1 MEAEQVGITQ
11 LEMGD
16 HLLTRAIEAFC
27 SRYWIGGRAG
37 PVAGDAST
45 GALRVER

>member
-27 SRYWIGGRAG
+27 STLLDRRPRRPCGW
-37 PVAGDAST
+37 
-45 GALRVER
+45 